1 MASCRV
7 ETDRCLDWKRPSG
20 GGGKIDVR
28 RSGGG
33 AFRARLDAIR
43 MATDNATTALGRA
56 VAPHYRRAEDEG
68 RMVLLE
74 ARARTG

>member
-7 ETDRCLDWKRPSG
+7 ETDRCRLEKALGW
-20 GGGKIDVR
+20 R
-28 RSGGG
+28 RQDRRATQWRG

-43 MATDNATTALGRA
+43 MATDNATTALCRA
-56 VAPHYRRAEDEG
+56 VAPHDRRADDEG